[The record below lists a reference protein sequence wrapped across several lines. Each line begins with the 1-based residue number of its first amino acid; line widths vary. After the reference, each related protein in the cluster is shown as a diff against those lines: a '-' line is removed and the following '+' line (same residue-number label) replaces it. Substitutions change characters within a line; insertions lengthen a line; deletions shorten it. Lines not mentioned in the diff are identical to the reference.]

1 MRGHLALHSTEA
13 FAKLRVCEVRAAHGR
28 SKLHGLRCLGETT
41 EHLVCWLPSRRK
53 GAQRLRPIN
62 VALVRGGMLLARSVK
77 QNVGTGG
84 GYSGSRRH
92 AHIVIHFS
100 AVKEAIATKTK
111 GNR

>member
-1 MRGHLALHSTEA
+1 MD
-13 FAKLRVCEVRAAHGR
+13 
-28 SKLHGLRCLGETT
+28 
-41 EHLVCWLPSRRK
+41 
-53 GAQRLRPIN
+53 
-62 VALVRGGMLLARSVK
+62 VALVRGVMLLARSVK